1 MPDIDKLMNVA
12 IGDIDKVINVS
23 TDDIEKIMG
32 ADVPAAA
39 GAAWL
44 GARAVI
50 GGGWAGSAPS
60 SAIDYWTIAAD
71 VTALDGGVLTNASQ
85 GKGGASNQTVGLWAG
100 GYDSTAYSN
109 TVDKIANIASVSGA
123 AAFGTLSES
132 VNGIQFVTNGTLAMR
147 MGGRTSGSGTDGTAV
162 CEVFTIGDTSGNSA
176 VAHGTLT
183 YFPRRIGASI
193 SGSTRAI
200 IAGGRTSVSSE
211 VIQYKVF
218 ASSADSVDFGNL
230 HEAMETAVGAE
241 DATRGVTMG
250 GYDTSPA
257 RSNKVQYFTIDGADG
272 FTATD
277 AMNLYNDVGD
287 NQGAGVSDG
296 TYCELAAGTSDHDG
310 IQRMTIQALSG
321 TASHVGT
328 LHNAGRYL
336 AGGFSGNS

>member
-71 VTALDGGVLTNASQ
+71 VTALDGGVLTNARQ
-85 GKGGASNQTVGLWAG
+85 CKGGASNHTVGLWAG
-100 GYDSTAYSN
+100 GYDSTGYSN

-132 VNGIQFVTNGTLAMR
+132 VNGTQFVTNGTLAMR
-147 MGGRTSGSGTDGTAV
+147 IGGRTSGSGSDGTNV

-176 VAHGTLT
+176 VAHGTLA
-183 YFPRRIGASI
+183 YLPRRLGASI
-193 SGSTRAI
+193 SGSTRGI
-200 IAGGRTSVSSE
+200 IAGGQTTTSLE

-218 ASSADSVDFGNL
+218 ASTDNSVDFGNL
-230 HEAMETAVGAE
+230 DDAMETAVGAE
-241 DATRGVTMG
+241 DATRGITMG

-257 RSNKVQYFTIDGADG
+257 RSNKVQYFTVDGSSG
-272 FTATD
+272 FTAID
-277 AMNLYNDVGD
+277 AMILAGDAGD

-310 IQRMTIQALSG
+310 VQRMTIQALSG
-321 TASHVGT
+321 TASHVHT
-328 LHNAGRYL
+328 LHNTGRYV
-336 AGGFSGNS
+336 AGGFSGSS